1 MSEQIEDEAM
11 TNVISMKD
19 WVPGWVKDSYLTE
32 AEINAFNQ
40 ECPESPL
47 EQSDIPGS
55 LDTQTLLVAEAV
67 AKLESIDRHSL
78 EKWLHRIPAPLL
90 DELIKKAN

>member
-1 MSEQIEDEAM
+1 MSEQIEDGAM

-32 AEINAFNQ
+32 TEINAFNQ

-47 EQSDIPGS
+47 KQTDTPSS

-67 AKLESIDRHSL
+67 AKLESIDRPSL
-78 EKWLHRIPAPLL
+78 EKWLHRIPVQLL
-90 DELIKKAN
+90 GELIEKEN